1 MNTIT
6 LKSGEDIQLNQAFN
20 CDCLDFMKMLPDK
33 SVGLIMADP
42 PYFEVK
48 GDFDFIWESFEDYLK
63 DVEKWA
69 IECKRILADN
79 GSLFWWGHAKK
90 IAYSQI
96 IFDKYFNLGNSLIWE
111 KKECQTKAQDYS
123 QARYFAPIT
132 ERCLFYSN
140 DWDVSSLDAIMFNPD
155 NFKSIKNYLKGEK
168 EQYVK
173 DNNCTSKDFNS
184 MTLEF
189 GCSTTPY
196 KNWFCNTTFWEMPS
210 EPQYKLIQK
219 SGYFKK
225 PYESLRA
232 EYESLRA
239 EYEELRRPFNN
250 GHKLNDIILHSQESN
265 ISQQYDH
272 DTIKPL
278 GLIKK
283 LLQTTTRKDT
293 LVYIPF
299 WGSGTDSVACHE
311 LGLKWLATET
321 SKKHYTNAYHRYEQE
336 TKQLLMEF

>member
-1 MNTIT
+1 MKTIR
-6 LKSGEDIQLNQAFN
+6 LNNGKEIELNQAFN
-20 CDCLDFMKMLPDK
+20 MDCLELMKQLPDK

-48 GDFDFIWESFEDYLK
+48 GEFDFVWDSFDDYLK

-90 IAYSQI
+90 IAYSQV
-96 IFDKYFNLGNSLIWE
+96 IFDKYFNLGNVGKWE
-111 KKECQTKAQDYS
+111 KRECQTKAQDYN
-123 QARYFAPIT
+123 QARHFAPVT
-132 ERCLFYSN
+132 EHFLFYTNEIEMTGRDLIHST
-140 DWDVSSLDAIMFNPD
+140 VGLFL
-155 NFKSIKNYLKGEK
+155 SIKKYMRNERLKAKEK
-168 EQYVK
+168 GYTTEKITVEILGLKSNSRLFGHYTDDSQWMLPTKKMY
-173 DNNCTSKDFNS
+173 SK
-184 MTLEF
+184 LQ
-189 GCSTTPY
+189 
-196 KNWFCNTTFWEMPS
+196 NTGF
-210 EPQYKLIQK
+210 Y
-219 SGYFKK
+219 
-225 PYESLRA
+225 RR
-232 EYESLRA
+232 EYEELRR

-250 GHKLNDIILHSQESN
+250 GHKLNDVILHSQEAN
-265 ISQQYDH
+265 ITGQYDH

-311 LGLKWLATET
+311 LGLNWLATET
-321 SKKHYTNAYHRYEQE
+321 SKKHFNNACERYNQE
-336 TKQLLMEF
+336 TKQILMEF